1 MTWNVKFHDDFAAE
15 FKQFGEE
22 VQIELR
28 ATVLLLKDKGPKL
41 GRPWAD
47 TLNGSDYSNM
57 KELRFDAEDG
67 VWRVAFVFDPDRNA
81 ILLVAGD
88 KSGVS
93 QKKFYE
99 KLIDKADKRYKGHL
113 EDLKKAK
120 KEKK

>member
-1 MTWNVKFHDDFAAE
+1 MTWDVKFHDDFATE
-15 FKQFGEE
+15 FKEFGKE
-22 VQIELR
+22 VKIELR
-28 ATVLLLKDKGPKL
+28 AAILLLRDKGPKL

-47 TLNGSDYSNM
+47 TLNDSDYSNM
-57 KELRFDAEDG
+57 KELRFEAEDG
-67 VWRVAFVFDPDRNA
+67 EWRAAFAFDPDRKA

-88 KSGVS
+88 KSGMS

-99 KLIDKADKRYKGHL
+99 KLIEKADRRYKGHL